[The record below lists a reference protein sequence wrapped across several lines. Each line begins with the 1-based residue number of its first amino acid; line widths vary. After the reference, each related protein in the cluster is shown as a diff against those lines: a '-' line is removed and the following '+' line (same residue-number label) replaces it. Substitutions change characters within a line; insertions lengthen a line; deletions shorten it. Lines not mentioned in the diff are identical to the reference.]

1 MPDLHAAVIGYL
13 TTRSWMYEDHADGIV
28 TDVSTDTGSWTVI
41 FDIRDKQQQL
51 IVYSIVPV
59 EVPPARR
66 TEVALYL
73 TRANFGLAIATFELD
88 LDDGDVRLRTAV
100 DFEGA
105 EVSDPVVDH
114 LLLANIMG
122 VEQYLDG
129 LRAVIDGA
137 DPVAA
142 IMQAEAAA
150 TSTERLTRQCERQ
163 GSRRDRFGDLHPFV
177 ARGQTP

>member
-1 MPDLHAAVIGYL
+1 VPRRRPVPDLHAAVIGYL
-13 TTRSWMYEDHADGIV
+13 TTRSWPYEDHGDGVVADV
-28 TDVSTDTGSWTVI
+28 ATDTGSWTVV

-59 EVPPARR
+59 EVPTHQR

-88 LDDGDVRLRTAV
+88 LDDGTVRCRTGV
-100 DFEGA
+100 DLEGA
-105 EVSDPVVDH
+105 EVCDPIVDH

-129 LRAVIDGA
+129 LRAVIQGD

-142 IMQAEAAA
+142 IER
-150 TSTERLTRQCERQ
+150 TERASISSAS
-163 GSRRDRFGDLHPFV
+163 GNN
-177 ARGQTP
+177 A